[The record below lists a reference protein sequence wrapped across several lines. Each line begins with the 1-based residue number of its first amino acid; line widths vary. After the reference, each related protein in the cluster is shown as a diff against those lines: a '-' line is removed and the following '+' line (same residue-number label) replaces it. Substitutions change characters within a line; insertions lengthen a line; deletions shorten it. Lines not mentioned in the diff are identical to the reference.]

1 MIKQINRSL
10 FSVLIL
16 CGCLISYS
24 GNVVVVKT
32 NDPNA
37 GYNFMPDVMYDEYS
51 QEFTI
56 DFGEVD
62 EISSGRVVIHDD
74 SGGYQVKNFL
84 VTPACHEFTFICP
97 MQGTLYITITTPHGD
112 TYAGTTGN

>member
-1 MIKQINRSL
+1 MADSGVILVPTSSDHDISM
-10 FSVLIL
+10 FVPTLI
-16 CGCLISYS
+16 
-24 GNVVVVKT
+24 
-32 NDPNA
+32 
-37 GYNFMPDVMYDEYS
+37 YNEDS

-84 VTPACHEFTFICP
+84 VTPACHEFTFTCP
-97 MQGTLYITITTPHGD
+97 LQGTLCITITTPHGD
-112 TYAGTTGN
+112 TYGEQIQ

>member
-1 MIKQINRSL
+1 MKLLKFGVLL
-10 FSVLIL
+10 FLVLTNLKLNGGEIVL
-16 CGCLISYS
+16 QPIGNMGTDLIP
-24 GNVVVVKT
+24 VLE
-32 NDPNA
+32 
-37 GYNFMPDVMYDEYS
+37 YNEDS

-84 VTPACHEFTFICP
+84 VTQACHEFTFTCP
-97 MQGTLYITITTPHGD
+97 LQGTLYITITTPHGD